1 MERVYPTV
9 TQNES
14 QAESAMK
21 IKKARNVLNYELLFL
36 KKSFTEISK
45 IIEKMTAAIRRGNR
59 SNKNAA

>member
-1 MERVYPTV
+1 
-9 TQNES
+9 
-14 QAESAMK
+14 MK